1 MAGEIA
7 NLANSSSVTATQ
19 IQSICNDT
27 NANIEHVQQCFN
39 DIICFLDRDVAVQFG
54 EFVNIAGE
62 YSQSVQSIQQVI
74 DEIKQV
80 LCLFVEAVS
89 NIREQ
94 VNTVQSAS
102 DENASGVDD
111 IVEKNGHTA
120 KATEVLANVIKTN
133 QNNAAAIRSIVNRF
147 SEY

>member
-1 MAGEIA
+1 M
-7 NLANSSSVTATQ
+7 
-19 IQSICNDT
+19 
-27 NANIEHVQQCFN
+27 
-39 DIICFLDRDVAVQFG
+39 
-54 EFVNIAGE
+54 
-62 YSQSVQSIQQVI
+62 
-74 DEIKQV
+74 
-80 LCLFVEAVS
+80 EAVS